1 MVRWGDQTWE
11 EMMIGYFDIAVTR
24 AAAAE
29 IATDEI
35 NGQRP
40 ATERRGAG
48 PLGGMSPR
56 AIFTLLD
63 RNRDSKLS
71 KDEIPERLKAVF
83 ERLDKDESGD
93 LTVDELPQR

>member
-1 MVRWGDQTWE
+1 
-11 EMMIGYFDIAVTR
+11 
-24 AAAAE
+24 
-29 IATDEI
+29 
-35 NGQRP
+35 
-40 ATERRGAG
+40 
-48 PLGGMSPR
+48 MSPR